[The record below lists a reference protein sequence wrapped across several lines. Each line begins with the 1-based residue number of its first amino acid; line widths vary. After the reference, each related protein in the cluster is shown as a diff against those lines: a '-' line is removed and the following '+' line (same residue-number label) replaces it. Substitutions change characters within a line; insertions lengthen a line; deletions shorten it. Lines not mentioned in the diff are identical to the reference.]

1 MARRKQQF
9 MDQGSD
15 TDSDDSQDDEPVD
28 DLPDEDSEFK
38 LHRGKK
44 RSRDDAKE
52 DATYG
57 IWANESDE
65 PKRSAG
71 GIGNNNNKSNSKSSS
86 STTRRKD
93 YLAGQSFVKAGGTS
107 STSLA
112 TKPDPIDNLSTAL
125 SIEPAREDEEDVAMD
140 LNSSDS
146 EQDQESGDEDQSILE
161 NDEDQDREEEE
172 EVDQSDLAPVPGLHP
187 TNPTNPQDQE
197 EPVVE
202 PAEDAAASSL
212 GFAPRGIGARRG
224 RGGIA
229 SGTRSGIG
237 GGIGARG
244 GIGSAS
250 KNVGMA
256 MFSKSTSTLD
266 STSNPTTSTSEEPLR
281 TGLGSKAGGGN
292 TLIDS
297 LRAEL
302 NGNPL
307 STTST
312 SNSTPQPTRQASP
325 FIPPPPP
332 TSSAPIASTSTSAPP
347 APRRSFLPS
356 APPVP
361 SAKKAPLSRSE
372 AAHFSS
378 LRTSNSIGLKLL
390 EKMGWSAADGGGLGK
405 EGQGIVTPI
414 GEGQKLRRKGEGI
427 KGGERSKVSWEE
439 EARRKGVSVKELQG
453 KADAEEVGGEE
464 KKERKKEWK
473 GETKGERG
481 QGKKREKKVRT
492 EFKTYDEIL
501 KEAGEDGGYEQKEL
515 LVDLSGNAL
524 PDQTISSSL
533 PAFGAGSAD
542 PTRLPELRHNLT
554 LLTSTLSSSL
564 RSLAK
569 EGSGVVQR
577 RAYLESEESRIRK
590 GVEKQETKMK
600 RLEGILRVVE
610 KVKEVESECRE
621 LLGMLNEGEEVCEC
635 LEKFG
640 DEFDEL
646 LGIYGEEYEELR
658 LDEVV
663 VGAITPIC
671 RRIFQSWDPLSNPSL
686 SVSQLKRYRKHFLI
700 DKHLPPS
707 QNANGT
713 VDLYGNGDEDS
724 SNPSRRR
731 QKEGERSMTAFESFM
746 WTIWLPKIRSAINN
760 DWTPS
765 NPSPAVTLFSTWS
778 PLLPAF
784 LRDNILDQLI
794 LPKLST
800 SISDWSSS
808 AYKRGAAPG
817 LHTIVFPWLEVAGE
831 ERMQGLLEECKRRV
845 RGWVKSGWKAKEGVP
860 QGLEVW
866 KEVISFLSF
875 LRHYARLTEV
885 V

>member
-1 MARRKQQF
+1 MEYGLMNQMNQRGVLEGSAITTTSRIQSHHHQQLEGKTTWREYYTPLCYYDCRA
-9 MDQGSD
+9 DQM
-15 TDSDDSQDDEPVD
+15 
-28 DLPDEDSEFK
+28 
-38 LHRGKK
+38 H
-44 RSRDDAKE
+44 A
-52 DATYG
+52 
-57 IWANESDE
+57 
-65 PKRSAG
+65 
-71 GIGNNNNKSNSKSSS
+71 
-86 STTRRKD
+86 TRR
-93 YLAGQSFVKAGGTS
+93 GQSFVKAGGTS

-112 TKPDPIDNLSTAL
+112 TKSDPIDNLSTAL
-125 SIEPAREDEEDVAMD
+125 SIEPSREDEEDVAMD

-224 RGGIA
+224 GGGIG

-266 STSNPTTSTSEEPLR
+266 STSNPTTSTSEEPPR
-281 TGLGSKAGGGN
+281 TGLGSKAGVGN

-302 NGNPL
+302 NGNPPT
-307 STTST
+307 TTSS
-312 SNSTPQPTRQASP
+312 SNSTSQPFRQASP

-356 APPVP
+356 APPAP

-453 KADAEEVGGEE
+453 KADAEELGGEE

-515 LVDLSGNAL
+515 LVDLSGNAVS
-524 PDQTISSSL
+524 TIHSLICRIETKTDGPSNCSHSCLIKLSL
-533 PAFGAGSAD
+533 PRF
-542 PTRLPELRHNLT
+542 PPLEQ
-554 LLTSTLSSSL
+554 
-564 RSLAK
+564 
-569 EGSGVVQR
+569 VQP
-577 RAYLESEESRIRK
+577 I
-590 GVEKQETKMK
+590 
-600 RLEGILRVVE
+600 
-610 KVKEVESECRE
+610 
-621 LLGMLNEGEEVCEC
+621 
-635 LEKFG
+635 
-640 DEFDEL
+640 
-646 LGIYGEEYEELR
+646 R
-658 LDEVV
+658 LDSLNYD
-663 VGAITPIC
+663 IT
-671 RRIFQSWDPLSNPSL
+671 
-686 SVSQLKRYRKHFLI
+686 
-700 DKHLPPS
+700 
-707 QNANGT
+707 
-713 VDLYGNGDEDS
+713 
-724 SNPSRRR
+724 
-731 QKEGERSMTAFESFM
+731 
-746 WTIWLPKIRSAINN
+746 
-760 DWTPS
+760 
-765 NPSPAVTLFSTWS
+765 
-778 PLLPAF
+778 
-784 LRDNILDQLI
+784 
-794 LPKLST
+794 
-800 SISDWSSS
+800 
-808 AYKRGAAPG
+808 
-817 LHTIVFPWLEVAGE
+817 
-831 ERMQGLLEECKRRV
+831 
-845 RGWVKSGWKAKEGVP
+845 
-860 QGLEVW
+860 
-866 KEVISFLSF
+866 
-875 LRHYARLTEV
+875 
-885 V
+885 